1 MGSQGSVM
9 AMFLLMMFTLSS
21 ASDMSIISYDETH
34 PDKSTSSWRTD
45 DEVMAMYEEW
55 LVKHGKTY
63 NGLGEKERRFQIFK
77 DNLRFIDEHNADES
91 QSFKVGLNRFAD
103 LTNEEYRAIY
113 LGIKKPNRKVSKAS
127 DRYAALLGEKLPD
140 SVDWREKGA
149 VAEVKDQ
156 GSCDFEVEYWIYVG
170 VLYKVKV
177 NDFTENLMLNT
188 GSCWAFSTI
197 AAVEGINQIVTGE
210 LLSLSE
216 QELVDC
222 DTSYNEGCNGGL
234 MDYAFEFIIKN
245 GGIDTEEDYPYTA
258 RDGTC
263 DPYRKNAKVV
273 SINDY
278 EDVPVNDEKALKKA
292 VANQPVS
299 VAIEAGGRS
308 FQLYQ
313 SGIFDGKCGTQLDHG
328 VTAVGYGTEKGKDYW
343 IVKNS
348 WGSSWGEAGYIRM
361 ARNVAN
367 TVTGKCGIAMEASY
381 PIKTGENPP
390 NPGPSPPSP
399 IKPPT
404 VCDSYYSC
412 PESNTCCCIYEYYNY
427 CFAWGCCPL
436 EAATCCEDRYSCCP
450 HDYPVCNIHE
460 GTCLM
465 SKGNPL
471 AVKALKRTPA
481 KPFWA
486 H

>member
-1 MGSQGSVM
+1 MGSQRSIM
-9 AMFLLMMFTLSS
+9 AMLLLMMFSLSS
-21 ASDMSIISYDETH
+21 ASDMSIISYDKTH
-34 PDKSTSSWRTD
+34 PDKSKSSWRTD
-45 DEVMAMYEEW
+45 GEVMAMYEEW

-63 NGLGEKERRFQIFK
+63 NGLGEKEKRFQIFK

-91 QSFKVGLNRFAD
+91 HSFKVGLNRFAD
-103 LTNEEYRAIY
+103 LTNEEYRGTY
-113 LGIKKPNRKVSKAS
+113 LGVKKPERKLSKAS
-127 DRYAALLGEKLPD
+127 DRYKPLVGEELPD

-156 GSCDFEVEYWIYVG
+156 GSC
-170 VLYKVKV
+170 
-177 NDFTENLMLNT
+177 

-197 AAVEGINQIVTGE
+197 AAVEGINKLVTGE
-210 LLSLSE
+210 LISLSE

-245 GGIDTEEDYPYTA
+245 GGIDTEEDYPYTG
-258 RDGTC
+258 RDGRC
-263 DPYRKNAKVV
+263 DSYRQKANVV
-273 SINDY
+273 RIDDY
-278 EDVPVNDEKALKKA
+278 EDVPANNEKALEKA
-292 VANQPVS
+292 VSNQPIS
-299 VAIEAGGRS
+299 VAIEGGGMS
-308 FQLYQ
+308 FQLYD
-313 SGIFDGKCGTQLDHG
+313 SGIFDGRCGTQLDHG
-328 VTAVGYGTEKGKDYW
+328 VTVVGYGTENGKDYW

-367 TVTGKCGIAMEASY
+367 SVTGKCGIAIEPSY
-381 PIKTGENPP
+381 PIKTSENPP

-399 IKPPT
+399 IQPPT
-404 VCDSYYSC
+404 VCDNYYSC
-412 PESNTCCCIYEYYNY
+412 PEVTTCCCIYEYYNY

-436 EAATCCEDRYSCCP
+436 EGATCCDDHYSCCP
-450 HDYPVCNIHE
+450 HDYPVCNVDK

-471 AVKALKRTPA
+471 GVKALKRTPA

-486 H
+486 LGNLGRKIIA